1 MMSTTIVERP
11 YQLRADF
18 RRRLR
23 GLIEQYG
30 SVAELAAAVGV
41 SDNAIYKWRQGRGEP
56 SLSNAAALADACRV
70 PLEWLA
76 TGRGPRSPH
85 AARPP
90 GSGEYLFVP
99 RYHVRIPAGRGRP
112 LRSDQVVDYLAF
124 RADWVERRLG
134 ADPRNLI
141 LVEAVGDS
149 MAPTFDDRDLLL
161 VDLGEPR
168 FRQDGVYV
176 LKRDG
181 DLAVKRLQ
189 RRHDGRIVIRSDNP
203 AYQSVATDPS
213 RVGVIGRV
221 IWVAGRL

>member
-1 MMSTTIVERP
+1 VVGRTQ
-11 YQLRADF
+11 QLRADF
-18 RRRLR
+18 RRRLS
-23 GLIEQYG
+23 GLIEQFG
-30 SVAELAAAVGV
+30 SIAELAAMVGV

-56 SLSNAAALADACRV
+56 NLFNAAAIADACRV
-70 PLEWLA
+70 RLEWLA
-76 TGRGPRSPH
+76 TGRGPRGQVRG
-85 AARPP
+85 ADAVTVP
-90 GSGEYLFVP
+90 GDYLFVP

-112 LRSDQVVDYLAF
+112 LASDQVVDYLAF
-124 RADWVERRLG
+124 KADWVQRRLS

-141 LVEAVGDS
+141 LVEAIGDS
-149 MAPTFDDRDLLL
+149 MAPTFDDSDLLL
-161 VDLGEPR
+161 VDLGQPR

-181 DLAVKRLQ
+181 ELAVKRLQ

-203 AYQSVATDPS
+203 AYESVTIEPT

>member
-1 MMSTTIVERP
+1 MVERP
-11 YQLRADF
+11 QQLRADF

-23 GLIEQYG
+23 ALIAEAG

-56 SLSNAAALADACRV
+56 SLFNAVALADACRV
-70 PLEWLA
+70 TLEWLA
-76 TGRGPRSPH
+76 TGRGPRTRGGR
-85 AARPP
+85 ARGTP
-90 GSGEYLFVP
+90 GPSEYLFVP
-99 RYHVRIPAGRGRP
+99 RYHVRVPAGRGRP

-124 RADWVERRLG
+124 RADWVERRLDT
-134 ADPRNLI
+134 DPRNLI

-149 MAPTFDDRDLLL
+149 MAPTFEDSDLLL
-161 VDLGEPR
+161 VDLGAPR
-168 FRQDGVYV
+168 FRQDGIYV

-181 DLAVKRLQ
+181 ELAVKRLQ

-203 AYQSVATDPS
+203 AYEAMIAEPN

-221 IWVAGRL
+221 IWIAGRL